1 MALLMARNYR
11 VVALN
16 VPHPS
21 FEIERNVLKDI
32 ADVDTYWCDS
42 ADDIIRVASDAD
54 GMMIA
59 DIPVSLTSRIIER
72 LKKVKVIS
80 VYGVGT
86 DLVDVKA
93 ATEHKIVVTNAPDYG
108 ISEVADHT
116 MALMLSL
123 VRKVPMFDRSLRK
136 IEWEKIR
143 KNVTQIR
150 EMIGEIHRFSTMNLG
165 LIGFGRI
172 ARAVAERAKAFGL
185 RVVAY
190 DPYVSED
197 LFQSNGVKGVDLD
210 VLLEEADVISIH
222 TVLTDE
228 TWHLITE
235 QEISQ
240 MKKGV
245 YIVNTSR
252 GAIVDEKALLEAICN
267 GHLAGAAL
275 DVFEREPLERN
286 SPLLQ
291 MNNVILTPH
300 VAWYSEEAMADQKKT
315 VALNTRKVLIGETP
329 PYPVDA

>member
-1 MALLMARNYR
+1 MGKNYR

-21 FEIERNVLKDI
+21 FEIERNLLQDI

-59 DIPVSLTSRIIER
+59 DIPVPLTSRILRR

-93 ATEHKIVVTNAPDYG
+93 ATEQKIVVTNAPDYG
-108 ISEVADHT
+108 ITEVADHT

-123 VRKVPMFDRSLRK
+123 VRK
-136 IEWEKIR
+136 EKIR

-150 EMIGEIHRFSTMNLG
+150 EMIGEIHRLSTMNLG

-185 RVVAY
+185 RIVAY
-190 DPYVSED
+190 DPYVPESSFKSKRVER
-197 LFQSNGVKGVDLD
+197 VDLS

-222 TVLTDE
+222 TLLTDE

-235 QEISQ
+235 REISR

-245 YIVNTSR
+245 YLVNTSR
-252 GAIVDEKALLEAICN
+252 GAIVEEKALLEAICS
-267 GHLAGAAL
+267 GHIAGAAL
-275 DVFEREPLERN
+275 DVFEREPLEKD
-286 SPLLQ
+286 SPLFQ
-291 MNNVILTPH
+291 MENVILTPH
-300 VAWYSEEAMADQKKT
+300 VGWYSEEAMADQKKT
-315 VALNTRKVLIGETP
+315 VAVNTRKVLTGETP
-329 PYPVDA
+329 PHRVNA

>member
-1 MALLMARNYR
+1 MARNYR

-21 FEIERNVLKDI
+21 FEIERDLLKDI
-32 ADVDTYWCDS
+32 ADVDAYWCDN
-42 ADDIIRVASDAD
+42 ADDIIRVASNAD

-59 DIPVSLTSRIIER
+59 DIPLSLTSRIIER

-93 ATEHKIVVTNAPDYG
+93 AIEHKIVVTNAPDYG

-123 VRKVPMFDRSLRK
+123 VRKVHMFDRSLRK

-143 KNVTQIR
+143 KNVIQIR
-150 EMIGEIHRFSTMNLG
+150 EMVGEIHRFSTMNLG
-165 LIGFGRI
+165 LVGFGRI

-185 RVVAY
+185 QVVAY

-197 LFQSNGVKGVDLD
+197 LFQSNGVKKVDLN

-252 GAIVDEKALLEAICN
+252 GAIVDEKALLEAICS